1 MYRQYTM
8 ETTVILAEVDQWPIG
23 SQSRMFDSANGII
36 IRISHGRYTPLGE
49 RLLSMITPMTGSLMA
64 SQSLD
69 RDIMAV
75 TAAMG
80 ISRVSV
86 RKAMRKALIIP

>member
-1 MYRQYTM
+1 M
-8 ETTVILAEVDQWPIG
+8 
-23 SQSRMFDSANGII
+23 
-36 IRISHGRYTPLGE
+36 GE